1 MKLIGLLLL
10 FLAIPMISF
19 ANTFSLEIFHSD
31 FFNYDGLELLATD
44 GGRLK
49 YYSAP
54 TGKLLNEYG
63 VSFSYI
69 EKRSS
74 DYFNEIGLSMMA
86 KIYYGRVFDS
96 NPEGVFGYKVGY
108 RTGLMT
114 AGFEK
119 YGWLLGISPE
129 LYLRLQA
136 AYVSLGTGLEIGN
149 FFDGEIISSWEVN
162 LELGYTF

>member
-1 MKLIGLLLL
+1 MKLIGLLML
-10 FLAIPMISF
+10 FLVIPLVCFS
-19 ANTFSLEIFHSD
+19 NTFSLEIFHSD
-31 FFNYDGLELLATD
+31 FFKYDGLELLASD
-44 GGRLK
+44 GGTLK
-49 YYSAP
+49 YYSTP

-74 DYFNEIGLSMMA
+74 DYFGEFRLPVVS
-86 KIYYGRVFDS
+86 KIFYGTVFDS
-96 NPEGVFGYKVGY
+96 NPEGVFGYKVGH

-119 YGWLLGISPE
+119 FGWFLGIFPE

-136 AYVSLGTGLEIGN
+136 AYVSLGAGVEIGT
-149 FFDGEIISSWEVN
+149 FFEGEIISSWEVN